1 MISRKILMGGYAAVL
16 MLCLAA
22 CGKTPETQEIVM
34 NLEKLHSGDAKFL
47 GDDKVVTSVGG
58 EMCLYEEDGTFFC
71 NTGIKSNWLNV
82 LDNGHTVIYSN
93 GENQTG
99 IVQFDDKYQVR
110 ENQVLLNTQTLNID
124 PSIIKINDSYYFTTT
139 EIVGNVNN
147 GDEKQENGIY
157 TVKLYRSENL
167 QDCKYVTDI
176 ISAKANIEDTDLVVT
191 GNRMA
196 LVYEREILDKKD
208 SSIEIIFSEN
218 NDYYTWGQELELLQA
233 DCDHEPAVFKILN
246 ENEYVLYYSS
256 DEENPSESYMGGNMY
271 CAVYDKNFRLQ
282 RQKKID
288 SLLQNGILLY
298 DIKEKNESIYFL
310 SAREYL
316 TDCDLVVEKIS
327 Q

>member
-1 MISRKILMGGYAAVL
+1 M
-16 MLCLAA
+16 
-22 CGKTPETQEIVM
+22 
-34 NLEKLHSGDAKFL
+34 
-47 GDDKVVTSVGG
+47 
-58 EMCLYEEDGTFFC
+58 
-71 NTGIKSNWLNV
+71 
-82 LDNGHTVIYSN
+82 
-93 GENQTG
+93 
-99 IVQFDDKYQVR
+99 
-110 ENQVLLNTQTLNID
+110 
-124 PSIIKINDSYYFTTT
+124 
-139 EIVGNVNN
+139 
-147 GDEKQENGIY
+147 Y

-167 QDCKYVTDI
+167 QDCEYVTDI
-176 ISAKANIEDTDLVVT
+176 ISAKANIEDTDLIVT

-256 DEENPSESYMGGNMY
+256 DEENPGESYMGGNMY

-327 Q
+327 R